1 MAGSHIYPAI
11 TPAAP
16 QGMGPGSLTAAGLA
30 RRRPGVA
37 GGRWKSLFPV
47 YKGSIINQAVMDSG
61 TTHLSP
67 REIGYLRGLEFERG
81 NQVTIRI
88 FQY

>member
-1 MAGSHIYPAI
+1 M
-11 TPAAP
+11 
-16 QGMGPGSLTAAGLA
+16 
-30 RRRPGVA
+30 A
-37 GGRWKSLFPV
+37 GGRLKSLFPV

-67 REIGYLRGLEFERG
+67 REIGYLRGLEFEKG